1 MHFLAVWNPLYAVDA
16 MEQHLGVLQRL
27 SEDYAAGRI
36 GDDALYVWWGKVR
49 SGNRQQPLPHL
60 DAIRQLADGPFDD
73 EVHLYLTDYRSLY
86 VGDVRAILVADT
98 LPGAERGHAPAYYDE
113 LLCDC
118 WFQLADLR
126 RLVADDLFAVANEL
140 AKLRNTGYNDRPVSL
155 YGGIVNLPL
164 LLRRE
169 DGARYFDPEDRD
181 AVTGGALWADF
192 DREHGGG
199 VAGMEKE
206 LRENRFGEEAWFALE
221 PEVRLFLANAERLW
235 RDHAA
240 DPHFDC
246 GPVLT
251 SLGKA
256 MEVQTNLVLRRAAAK
271 LPEAVRRIN
280 VDGETVDLARA
291 RGLSPGVLARVI
303 PGDRRLMDGLAA
315 ALRNGKWFTETLPPV
330 LSQLADLRNPGAHSA
345 RITRDEARKVRDRL
359 VGIGCKG
366 EFVEL
371 AGCRPK

>member
-60 DAIRQLADGPFDD
+60 DTIRRLAEASFDD

-86 VGDVRAILVADT
+86 VGDMRAILVSDR
-98 LPGAERGHAPAYYDE
+98 LPSGERRHAPSYYDD
-113 LLCDC
+113 LVCDC
-118 WFQLADLR
+118 WFKLGDLR
-126 RLVADDLFAVANEL
+126 RLVADDLLAVANEL
-140 AKLRNTGYNDRPVSL
+140 AKLRNTGYSDRPVSL

-164 LLRRE
+164 LLTRA
-169 DGARYFDPEDRD
+169 DDVQFFDPDDRE
-181 AVTGGALWADF
+181 AVTGGSLWAEF

-221 PEVRLFLANAERLW
+221 PAVRLFIANAERLW

-240 DPHFDC
+240 DPHFDY

-256 MEVQTNLVLRRAAAK
+256 VEVQTNLVLRRAAAK
-271 LPEAVRRIN
+271 LPEAVRRVN
-280 VDGETVDLARA
+280 VDGEMVDLARA
-291 RGLSPGVLARVI
+291 RSLSLGVLPRVI
-303 PGDRRLMDGLAA
+303 NSTRELSDGLTG

-330 LSQLADLRNPGAHSA
+330 LTQLADLRNQGAHTI
-345 RITRDEARKVRDRL
+345 RVTREEARKVRDRL
-359 VGIGCKG
+359 IGIGCKG
-366 EFVEL
+366 ELVEL
-371 AGCRPK
+371 AGCRPR